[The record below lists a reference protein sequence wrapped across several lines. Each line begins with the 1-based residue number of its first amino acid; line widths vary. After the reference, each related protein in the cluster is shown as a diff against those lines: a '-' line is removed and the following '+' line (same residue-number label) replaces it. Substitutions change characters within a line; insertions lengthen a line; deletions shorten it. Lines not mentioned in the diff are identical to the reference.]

1 MNTINTV
8 TAKELRDN
16 LSAIMQRAE
25 AGEEILVI
33 RRSRPSFRL
42 VPENRAPKNSGT
54 EIAKKLQ
61 TLAPQLRQ
69 HRSSLDPNKSYK
81 ELYDET
87 LRAEPKYRKYYP

>member
-1 MNTINTV
+1 MNTV

-42 VPENRAPKNSGT
+42 VPEQRAPKNSGT

-61 TLAPQLRQ
+61 TLAPELAKNAGKSDESKSIKQLY
-69 HRSSLDPNKSYK
+69 HESLEQQYHDRFG
-81 ELYDET
+81 L
-87 LRAEPKYRKYYP
+87 